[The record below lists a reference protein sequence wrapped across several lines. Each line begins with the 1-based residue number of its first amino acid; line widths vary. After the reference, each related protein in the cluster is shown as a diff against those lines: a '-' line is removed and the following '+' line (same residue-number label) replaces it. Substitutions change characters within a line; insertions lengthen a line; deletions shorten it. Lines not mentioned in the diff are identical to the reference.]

1 MVRSMT
7 GFGRATSKENSER
20 SFSIEIKSVNHRYL
34 DINVRMPRSIIS
46 LEDKIRRVVSES
58 LKRGKV
64 DIFINIKSYSK
75 GQGIAKINLKFA
87 ESYVKCLEEL
97 QNRFKYLHDDL
108 SLSLLARHPEIINIE
123 EQEEDLEIIWEDIN
137 KLLIQAIE
145 EMISMRDLEGEKL
158 AQDIMLKCTEIE
170 EIVCNIENKSYTIV
184 DSYKIKLED
193 RLKEL
198 LENIDLD
205 ENRIAMELAMFA
217 DKASIDEEIIR
228 LKSHLSQL
236 RDIFKIKEP
245 IGRRLDF
252 LIQEMNRETNT
263 IASKSTDLEI
273 TNYVINIKNI
283 IEKIREQAQNIE

>member
-34 DINVRMPRSIIS
+34 DINIRMPRSIIS

-64 DIFINIKSYSK
+64 DIFINIKNYNK
-75 GQGIAKINLKFA
+75 GQGIAKVNLNFA
-87 ESYVKCLEEL
+87 ESYVECLEEL
-97 QNRFKYLHDDL
+97 QNRFKNLHDDL
-108 SLSLLARHPEIINIE
+108 SLSLLARHPEIISIE
-123 EQEEDLEIIWEDIN
+123 EQEEDLEKIWEDIN
-137 KLLIQAIE
+137 QLLIQAIE
-145 EMISMRDLEGEKL
+145 EIISMRNLEGEKL
-158 AQDIMLKCTEIE
+158 SQDIMLKCTEIE

-184 DSYKIKLED
+184 DSYKTKLET

-236 RDIFKIKEP
+236 KDIFKTKEP
-245 IGRRLDF
+245 VGRRLDF

-273 TNYVINIKNI
+273 TNYAINIKNI